1 MIRCVIFFICM
12 FFSLCTYAY
21 GDTIILKN
29 GDAKVEALKVMGM
42 TNKYV
47 TVMLSKKDVKSLNKQ
62 FSPIQD
68 YPDVIVLTTNNIAI
82 DCKVSQ
88 ILGNTVQIL
97 IPTSAIA
104 SLNMTF
110 PFNNNLSKPN
120 GGMQGLSEARKTE
133 HPKESTMTES
143 PHGEELVEQKDVV
156 DGIRIQA
163 GDKQATE
170 KPYRIKTKVRNVPEK
185 DSLSHDKS
193 EARAS
198 VTPGASKS
206 IQEEGQ
212 EELVDKPVDGE
223 QEQMSESQDDTSRTT
238 TQENPEKEKKLV
250 QDEKLGRIEGKV
262 FCGGKP
268 LPDCQIKLQMLEKG
282 GLLARVYH
290 PVEGAEELETSTDA
304 DGVYRFMN
312 VPPGFYKLYWKPL
325 NETSWVR
332 RFKMEP
338 DVIVEPGKV
347 TNPGEIETLKRTL
360 N

>member
-1 MIRCVIFFICM
+1 MILMIRFVIFFVSL
-12 FFSLCTYAY
+12 FFSLCTFAY

-47 TVMLSKKDVKSLNKQ
+47 TVTLSKKDVKSLNKQ
-62 FSPIQD
+62 FSHIQD

-82 DCKVSQ
+82 DCKVRQ
-88 ILGNTVQIL
+88 ILENTVQIL
-97 IPTSAIA
+97 IPTSSIA
-104 SLNMTF
+104 SLSVTF

-133 HPKESTMTES
+133 HPKESTVTES
-143 PHGEELVEQKDVV
+143 LRGEELVEQKDVV

-163 GDKQATE
+163 GDKQVAE

-185 DSLSHDKS
+185 DSLSHDKI
-193 EARAS
+193 EARSS
-198 VTPGASKS
+198 VTPGASEF
-206 IQEEGQ
+206 IPEEGQ
-212 EELVDKPVDGE
+212 EEFVDKQVDGE
-223 QEQMSESQDDTSRTT
+223 QGGESRDTT
-238 TQENPEKEKKLV
+238 TQENPEKEKTLA

-262 FCGGKP
+262 SCGGKP
-268 LPDCQIKLQMLEKG
+268 LRDCQIKLQMLEKG

-290 PVEGAEELETSTDA
+290 PVEGAEELEASTDA

-312 VPPGFYKLYWKPL
+312 VPTGFYKLYWKPL